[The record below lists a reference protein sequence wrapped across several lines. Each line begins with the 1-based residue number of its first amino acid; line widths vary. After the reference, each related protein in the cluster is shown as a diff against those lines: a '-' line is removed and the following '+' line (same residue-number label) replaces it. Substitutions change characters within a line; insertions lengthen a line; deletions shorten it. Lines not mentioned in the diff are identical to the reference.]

1 MRLKRQIIYL
11 FLILIFLTIYL
22 EGRFFQ
28 KKLSEEQ
35 QIANWK
41 KSLSKYP
48 PSKSAKEIELLY
60 SFLSAEL
67 LDKEIYLW
75 KAQNIARDHNG
86 NIYVIDMK
94 RRSLIKFDANGE
106 YIQKA
111 GRIGQ
116 GPGEF
121 QNPYCMYVRDNRIII
136 SDTGKHEILLFDLE
150 MNFIKSFKVFKAYIA
165 IAGSH
170 DGKIIGAPMR
180 MKNDLPLVDVMDDE
194 GRILASFGK
203 AIYGNEDN
211 WNTPN
216 WIKIDVNDKNEVY
229 LAFYFYPTVY
239 KYSMSGQ
246 LNAIYKINNR
256 AMKEREKYN
265 IKGIKEDLR
274 VTWPVIYGIKAKKDG
289 FFIMH
294 NAPFTQILEY
304 DDKGNQN
311 NNYWFIRSY
320 DYKAVDFI
328 VKEEKELEFVL
339 LQESPEYKIEVF
351 RPKIR

>member
-1 MRLKRQIIYL
+1 MRLKRQIVYL
-11 FLILIFLTIYL
+11 FLLLIFLTIYL

-28 KKLSEEQ
+28 KILSEEQ

-41 KSLSKYP
+41 KFLLKYP

-60 SFLSAEL
+60 SFPSAEL
-67 LDKEIYLW
+67 QDKEIYLW
-75 KAQNIARDHNG
+75 KAQNIARDHKG
-86 NIYVIDMK
+86 NIYVIDMR

-136 SDTGKHEILLFDLE
+136 SDTGKYEILLFDLE

-170 DGKIIGAPMR
+170 DGKIIGASMR

-211 WNTPN
+211 WNVPN
-216 WIKIDVNDKNEVY
+216 FIKIDVNNKNEVY
-229 LAFYFYPTVY
+229 VAFYFYPTVY

-246 LNAIYKINNR
+246 LKAIYKINNQ
-256 AMKEREKYN
+256 AMKETEKYN
-265 IKGIKEDLR
+265 IKAIKGNTR

-320 DYKAVDFI
+320 DYRAVDFI
-328 VKEEKELEFVL
+328 VKEGKELEFVL
-339 LQESPEYKIEVF
+339 LQASPEYKIEVF